1 MRRASNVADPG
12 GDNCPRM
19 PRKVANLR
27 ANPRVMLAL
36 GEADDDFDVGLLE
49 GVTEVVERGE

>member
-1 MRRASNVADPG
+1 
-12 GDNCPRM
+12 M

-27 ANPRVMLAL
+27 ANARVMLAL

-49 GVTEVVERGE
+49 GVTEVVERAASDRHGRATPCRRTA

>member
-1 MRRASNVADPG
+1 
-12 GDNCPRM
+12 M

-27 ANPRVMLAL
+27 ANPRVMLGL
-36 GEADDDFDVGLLE
+36 GEADDDFDLGLLE